1 MSTDSIEKLYKNFG
15 VLADAKDKLAEH
27 EKEYLEILTAV
38 KGSPKEKR
46 LASQFIARFFKHFPK
61 LADRAI
67 DAHLDLCEDEDMA
80 IRKQAIKDLPALCKD
95 SKEHTPRIAD
105 ILAQLL
111 QAQDSSELA
120 VVHNSIM
127 TLLKNDPKGTL
138 SGFFS
143 QILSGDDGTR
153 ERCIKFLAT
162 KLKAIGR
169 DVITKEP
176 EDLLIVECKKVLQ
189 DVTADE
195 FHNIMEVLAWTRL
208 GSTLTGQQELVDIA
222 IDQAELSIP
231 FKHTN
236 MEQWNRLVQCVK
248 HALPFFNSH
257 IDSSKFVS
265 YICVQVLPHLSLIT
279 SPDGRDVQ
287 LELLKL
293 LAELAVFCGSIEKP
307 EEKVQQ
313 LYNTLIT
320 YMPLPP
326 AVEVTEVPKLQF
338 SHVECLM
345 YAFHKLCKQIPEF
358 LTRDADQL
366 KEFRLRLQ
374 YFARGI
380 QGYIKKLREAISGKT
395 EDELKSEENQLKVIA
410 LKTTNNI
417 NTLIKDLFHSPPSF
431 KSIIHLSWKT
441 PTNGKKPLEKATVAP
456 KRHTPITFGN
466 DSTSNKRNK
475 DDTNSARSNKR
486 EIYTPPSGKYSS
498 NISQNY
504 GNRGRFRGNRSGGRG
519 GFRPRG
525 RGAWRKNTY

>member
-15 VLADAKDKLAEH
+15 ILADAKDKLVQH

-61 LADRAI
+61 LADQAI
-67 DAHLDLCEDEDMA
+67 DAQLDLCEDEDMA

-95 SKEHTPRIAD
+95 NKEHTARIAD

-111 QAQDSSELA
+111 QAEDSSELS

-127 TLLKNDPKGTL
+127 SLMKSDPKGTL

-143 QILSGDDGTR
+143 QIINGDDGTR

-162 KLKAIGR
+162 KLKAIGH

-176 EDLLIVECKKVLQ
+176 EDLLIGECKKVLQ

-195 FHNIMEVLAWTRL
+195 FHSIMEILAWTRL
-208 GSTLTGQQELVDIA
+208 GSTVTGQQELVDIT
-222 IDQAELSIP
+222 IEQAELSVP

-236 MEQWNRLVQCVK
+236 VEQWNRLVQCIK
-248 HALPFFNSH
+248 HALPFFSSQ

-265 YICVQVLPHLSLIT
+265 YICVQVLPHLSLMT
-279 SPDGRDVQ
+279 SPDGRDIQ

-293 LAELAVFCGSIEKP
+293 LAELTVFCGSIEKP
-307 EEKVQQ
+307 EDKVQQ

-326 AVEVTEVPKLQF
+326 ATEITDVPKLQF

-345 YAFHKLCKQIPEF
+345 YAFHKLC
-358 LTRDADQL
+358 
-366 KEFRLRLQ
+366 
-374 YFARGI
+374 
-380 QGYIKKLREAISGKT
+380 YIKKLREAISGKT
-395 EDELKSEENQLKVIA
+395 EEELKSEENQLKVVA

-441 PTNGKKPLEKATVAP
+441 PCNDKKNEKNSTQ

-466 DSTSNKRNK
+466 DNGSNKRSK
-475 DDTNSARSNKR
+475 EDKSNKR

-498 NISQNY
+498 NISNY
-504 GNRGRFRGNRSGGRG
+504 GRGRFKGNRFGGRG
-519 GFRPRG
+519 GFRSRG
-525 RGAWRKNTY
+525 RGSWRKNFY